1 MFSTFINAFKIK
13 DLRKKI
19 LYTLLLI
26 VVYRLGS
33 AIPIPGVNLEAWKA
47 ATTNLQ
53 AMSDFMSLMSGT
65 AFSQFTIF
73 AMGISPYITASII
86 LQLLTIAIPALE
98 RMSKEEDGRQ
108 KIERITRY
116 AGVGLAVVQAIGIV
130 LSYGSMANG
139 LQIVSNAGGLFWLR
153 LIIIAICA
161 AAGTAFLMWLGE
173 RITEKGIG
181 NGISMLI
188 FASIVSRVPTFIEER
203 INAIKV
209 APGSVMTWVTLL
221 LTIVVILAL
230 IAFVVYI
237 DKAVRKIPVQYA
249 KRVVG
254 RKMYG
259 GQNTHL
265 PMKANANGVLPLIFA
280 MTIMQFPEMIMQ
292 FFSNKGGFVQFWKR
306 WMISAPQVWDPNF
319 VNANGTIG
327 GYQPTSVLDKSLAY
341 HGIQYAPFVYYIIYF
356 LLIIAFGYFYTSIT
370 FNPVEMSKN
379 LQSNGGFIP
388 GIRPGKPTGEY
399 LGKISNRLTLFGS
412 LFLAVIAII
421 PTIILNIMGV
431 TNMFGATSVLIM
443 VSVALE
449 TTEQLES
456 QMLMRHYKGFLN

>member
-19 LYTLLLI
+19 LYTVLLI

-33 AIPIPGVNLEAWKA
+33 AIPIPGVNVEAWRA
-47 ATTNLQ
+47 ATESLS
-53 AMSDFMSLMSGT
+53 AMTDFMSLMSGS

-98 RMSKEEDGRQ
+98 KMSKEEDGRQ

-130 LSYGSMANG
+130 LSYGSVNNVEIVSRANG
-139 LQIVSNAGGLFWLR
+139 LFVPR
-153 LIIIAICA
+153 LLIIAICA

-188 FASIVSRVPTFIEER
+188 FASIVSRVPTFFEER
-203 INAIKV
+203 FEAIKK
-209 APGSVMTWVTLL
+209 APASPMTWITLV
-221 LTIVVILAL
+221 LTIAVVLAL

-292 FFSNKGGFVQFWKR
+292 FFKKGGSFMNFWYR
-306 WMISAPQVWDPNF
+306 WMVSAPQVFDGSDY
-319 VNANGTIG
+319 VKTGI
-327 GYQPTSVLDKSLAY
+327 LDSSYAY
-341 HGIQYAPFVYYIIYF
+341 HGIQYAPFVYYVIYF

-379 LQSNGGFIP
+379 LQQNGGFIP

-412 LFLAVIAII
+412 LFLAVIAIV
-421 PTIILNIMGV
+421 PTIILNMLGV

>member
-1 MFSTFINAFKIK
+1 MTWV
-13 DLRKKI
+13 I
-19 LYTLLLI
+19 L
-26 VVYRLGS
+26 V
-33 AIPIPGVNLEAWKA
+33 
-47 ATTNLQ
+47 
-53 AMSDFMSLMSGT
+53 
-65 AFSQFTIF
+65 
-73 AMGISPYITASII
+73 
-86 LQLLTIAIPALE
+86 LTIA
-98 RMSKEEDGRQ
+98 
-108 KIERITRY
+108 
-116 AGVGLAVVQAIGIV
+116 
-130 LSYGSMANG
+130 
-139 LQIVSNAGGLFWLR
+139 
-153 LIIIAICA
+153 
-161 AAGTAFLMWLGE
+161 
-173 RITEKGIG
+173 
-181 NGISMLI
+181 
-188 FASIVSRVPTFIEER
+188 
-203 INAIKV
+203 
-209 APGSVMTWVTLL
+209 
-221 LTIVVILAL
+221 VILAL

-292 FFSNKGGFVQFWKR
+292 FFTRESGFAKFWYR
-306 WMISAPQVWDPNF
+306 WMVSAPRVW
-319 VNANGTIG
+319 NGVD
-327 GYQPTSVLDKSLAY
+327 YVKTSVLPSAGSGY
-341 HGIQYAPFVYYIIYF
+341 VGIQYAPFVYYIIYF

-379 LQSNGGFIP
+379 LQQNGGFIP

-412 LFLAVIAII
+412 LFLAVIAIV
-421 PTIILNIMGV
+421 PTIILNMMGV

>member
-1 MFSTFINAFKIK
+1 MFSTYINAFRVK
-13 DLRKKI
+13 DIRKKM
-19 LYTLLLI
+19 LYTLLLL
-26 VVYRLGS
+26 VVYRLGCQ
-33 AIPIPGVNLEAWKA
+33 IPIPGVNVAAWQSA
-47 ATTNLQ
+47 ISGMALF
-53 AMSDFMSLMSGT
+53 DFMDLLSGS

-73 AMGISPYITASII
+73 ALGISPYITSSII
-86 LQLLTIAIPALE
+86 MQLLTIAIPALE
-98 RMSKEEDGRQ
+98 RLSKEEDGRQ
-108 KIERITRY
+108 KIEKITRY
-116 AGVGLAVVQAIGIV
+116 VGIALAFIQSIGIIV
-130 LSYGSMANG
+130 TYGG
-139 LQIVSNAGGLFWLR
+139 DIVNVAAGSSRAFVY
-153 LIIIAICA
+153 ISIAIYS

-188 FASIVSRVPTFIEER
+188 FASIVARVVPFFIDTFQSFFGGSMYWQIPLAYV
-203 INAIKV
+203 AI
-209 APGSVMTWVTLL
+209 
-221 LTIVVILAL
+221 IAL
-230 IAFVVYI
+230 ITFVVCI

-280 MTIMQFPEMIMQ
+280 MTLMQFPEMIMQ
-292 FFSNKGGFVQFWKR
+292 FFGGTPDWWSNYV
-306 WMISAPQVWDPNF
+306 SA
-319 VNANGTIG
+319 NAPMPVI
-327 GYQPTSVLDKSLAY
+327 
-341 HGIQYAPFVYYIIYF
+341 YYVIYF
-356 LLIIAFGYFYTSIT
+356 LLIIGFGYFYTSIT

-379 LQSNGGFIP
+379 LQQNGGFIP
-388 GIRPGKPTGEY
+388 GIRAGKPTGEY

-412 LFLAVIAII
+412 LFLAVIAIV
-421 PTIILNIMGV
+421 PTILLNQLGV
-431 TNMFGATSVLIM
+431 TNVFGATSILIM

>member
-33 AIPIPGVNLEAWKA
+33 AIPIPGVNLVAWGQ
-47 ATTNLQ
+47 ATERLS
-53 AMSDFMSLMSGT
+53 AMSDFMSLMSGS

-98 RMSKEEDGRQ
+98 KMSKEEDGRQ

-130 LSYGSMANG
+130 LSYNNALGNG
-139 LQIVSNAGGLFWLR
+139 LSIVSGTGWAFALR

-188 FASIVSRVPTFIEER
+188 FASIVSRVPDFIKER
-203 INAIKV
+203 INAI
-209 APGSVMTWVTLL
+209 AANPGSVWTWVILV

-230 IAFVVYI
+230 ITFVVYI

-292 FFSNKGGFVQFWKR
+292 FFKPGGNFMNFWYR
-306 WMISAPQVWDPNF
+306 WMVSSPKVYADG
-319 VNANGTIG
+319 A
-327 GYQPTSVLDKSLAY
+327 YQATSVMKATGVTY
-341 HGIQYAPFVYYIIYF
+341 TGIQYAPFVYYVVYF

-370 FNPVEMSKN
+370 FNPAEMSKN
-379 LQSNGGFIP
+379 LQQNGGFIP

-412 LFLAVIAII
+412 LFLAIIAIV
-421 PTIILNIMGV
+421 PTIILNMMGV

>member
-19 LYTLLLI
+19 LYTVLLI

-33 AIPIPGVNLEAWKA
+33 AIPIPGVNVEAWRA
-47 ATTNLQ
+47 ATESLS
-53 AMSDFMSLMSGT
+53 AMTDFMSLMSGS

-98 RMSKEEDGRQ
+98 KMSKEEDGRQ

-130 LSYGSMANG
+130 LSYGSVNNVEIVSRANG
-139 LQIVSNAGGLFWLR
+139 LFVPR
-153 LIIIAICA
+153 LLIIAICA

-188 FASIVSRVPTFIEER
+188 FASIVSRVPKFFEER
-203 INAIKV
+203 FDAIKK
-209 APGSVMTWVTLL
+209 APASPKTWITLV
-221 LTIVVILAL
+221 LTIAVVLAL

-280 MTIMQFPEMIMQ
+280 MTILQFPEMIMQ
-292 FFSNKGGFVQFWKR
+292 FFKKGGNFMNFWYR
-306 WMISAPQVWDPNF
+306 WMVSAPQVW
-319 VNANGTIG
+319 NGTEYVKAGIFDSS
-327 GYQPTSVLDKSLAY
+327 YAY
-341 HGIQYAPFVYYIIYF
+341 HGIQFAPFVYYIIYF

-379 LQSNGGFIP
+379 LQQNGGFIP

-412 LFLAVIAII
+412 LFLAIIAII
-421 PTIILNIMGV
+421 PTIILNMLGV
-431 TNMFGATSVLIM
+431 TSMFGATSVLIM

>member
-19 LYTLLLI
+19 LYTVLLI

-33 AIPIPGVNLEAWKA
+33 AIPIPGVNLVGWQEATK
-47 ATTNLQ
+47 Q
-53 AMSDFMSLMSGT
+53 MSAMSDFMSLMSGS

-98 RMSKEEDGRQ
+98 KMSKEEDGRQ

-116 AGVGLAVVQAIGIV
+116 AGVGLAVIQAIGIV
-130 LSYGSMANG
+130 LSYNNALGNG
-139 LQIVSNAGGLFWLR
+139 LSIVSGTGWAFALR

-188 FASIVSRVPTFIEER
+188 FASIVSRVPDFIKER
-203 INAIKV
+203 INAI
-209 APGSVMTWVTLL
+209 AANPGSVWTWVILV

-230 IAFVVYI
+230 ITFVVYI

-265 PMKANANGVLPLIFA
+265 PLKANANGVLPLIFA

-292 FFSNKGGFVQFWKR
+292 FFKPGGNFMNFWYR
-306 WMISAPQVWDPNF
+306 WMVSSPKVYADG
-319 VNANGTIG
+319 A
-327 GYQPTSVLDKSLAY
+327 YQATSVMKATGVTY
-341 HGIQYAPFVYYIIYF
+341 TGIQYAPFVYYVVYF

-370 FNPVEMSKN
+370 FNPAEMSKN
-379 LQSNGGFIP
+379 LQQNGGFIP

-412 LFLAVIAII
+412 LFLAVIAIV
-421 PTIILNIMGV
+421 PTIILNMMGV

>member
-19 LYTLLLI
+19 LYTVLLI

-33 AIPIPGVNLEAWKA
+33 AIPIPGVNLGAWKE
-47 ATTNLQ
+47 ATSQLS
-53 AMSDFMSLMSGT
+53 AMSDFMSLMSGS

-130 LSYGSMANG
+130 MSYNG
-139 LQIVSNAGGLFWLR
+139 VLESGQRIVSGTGGAFVLR
-153 LIIIAICA
+153 LAIIAICA

-188 FASIVSRVPTFIEER
+188 FASIVSRVPDFISQR
-203 INAIKV
+203 INAIKA

-221 LTIVVILAL
+221 ITIVVILAL
-230 IAFVVYI
+230 ITFVVYI

-280 MTIMQFPEMIMQ
+280 MTIMQFPEMILQ
-292 FFSNKGGFVQFWKR
+292 FFGDGGAFKNFWYR
-306 WMISAPQVWDPNF
+306 WMVSAPQVW
-319 VNANGTIG
+319 NGTKYIG
-327 GYQPTSVLDKSLAY
+327 TSVIKNADIAY
-341 HGIQYAPFVYYIIYF
+341 SGIQYAPFVYYVIYF

-370 FNPVEMSKN
+370 FNPAEMSKN
-379 LQSNGGFIP
+379 LQQNGGFIP

-412 LFLAVIAII
+412 LFLAIIAIV
-421 PTIILNIMGV
+421 PTIILNMLDI

>member
-1 MFSTFINAFKIK
+1 MFNTFINAFKVK
-13 DLRKKI
+13 DIRKKI

-33 AIPIPGVNLEAWKA
+33 AIPIPGVNIAAWQA
-47 ATTNLQ
+47 ATQQLS
-53 AMSDFMSLMSGT
+53 AMSDFMSLMSGS

-116 AGVGLAVVQAIGIV
+116 AGVGLAVIQAIGIV
-130 LSYGSMANG
+130 ISYGSASG
-139 LQIVSNAGGLFWLR
+139 VDIVSRTGGLFAVR

-188 FASIVSRVPTFIEER
+188 FASIVSRVPDFIKAR
-203 INAIKV
+203 IKAISINP
-209 APGSVMTWVTLL
+209 ADPMAWLTLVIM
-221 LTIVVILAL
+221 IVVVLAL
-230 IAFVVYI
+230 VAFVVYI

-265 PMKANANGVLPLIFA
+265 PLKANANGVLPLIFA

-292 FFSNKGGFVQFWKR
+292 FFNKGGAFMNFWYR
-306 WMISAPQVWDPNF
+306 WMVSSPRIWVEGYDYVKASVVPVEDAGF
-319 VNANGTIG
+319 V
-327 GYQPTSVLDKSLAY
+327 
-341 HGIQYAPFVYYIIYF
+341 GIQYAPFVYYVVYF
-356 LLIIAFGYFYTSIT
+356 LLIVAFGYFYTSIT
-370 FNPVEMSKN
+370 FNPSEMSKN
-379 LQSNGGFIP
+379 LQQNGGFIP
-388 GIRPGKPTGEY
+388 GIRPGKPTGDY

-412 LFLAVIAII
+412 LFLAVIAIV

-449 TTEQLES
+449 TADALDN

>member
-19 LYTLLLI
+19 LYTILLI

-33 AIPIPGVNLEAWKA
+33 AIPIPGVNLTGWQEATKQ
-47 ATTNLQ
+47 LS
-53 AMSDFMSLMSGT
+53 AMSDFMSLMSGS

-116 AGVGLAVVQAIGIV
+116 AGVGLAVVQSIGIV
-130 LSYGSMANG
+130 MSYNSVLTSGQS
-139 LQIVSNAGGLFWLR
+139 IVSNADGLFVLR
-153 LIIIAICA
+153 LAIIAICA

-188 FASIVSRVPTFIEER
+188 FASIVSRVPDFFKER
-203 INAIKV
+203 IEAIKAGYDNV
-209 APGSVMTWVTLL
+209 WTWVILV
-221 LTIVVILAL
+221 LTIAVIIAL
-230 IAFVVYI
+230 IAFVVFI

-292 FFSNKGGFVQFWKR
+292 FFGNGGGFKNFWYR
-306 WMISAPQVWDPNF
+306 WMISAPRVWD
-319 VNANGTIG
+319 GTA
-327 GYQPTSVLDKSLAY
+327 YQGTSVLKTAGITYS
-341 HGIQYAPFVYYIIYF
+341 GIQYAPFVYYLVYF

-370 FNPVEMSKN
+370 FNPAEMSKN
-379 LQSNGGFIP
+379 LQQNGGFIP

-412 LFLAVIAII
+412 LFLAVIAIV
-421 PTIILNIMGV
+421 PTIILNVMGV

>member
-19 LYTLLLI
+19 LYTVLLI

-33 AIPIPGVNLEAWKA
+33 AIPIPGVNLVAWQQ
-47 ATTNLQ
+47 ATAQ
-53 AMSDFMSLMSGT
+53 MSAMSDFMSIMSGS

-130 LSYGSMANG
+130 VSFGSASG
-139 LQIVSNAGGLFWLR
+139 VELVSREGGLYALR

-188 FASIVSRVPTFIEER
+188 FASIVSRVPDFIKER
-203 INAIKV
+203 ISAIAA
-209 APGSVMTWVTLL
+209 APGSVMTWVILV

-292 FFSNKGGFVQFWKR
+292 FFAPGGAFKNFWYR
-306 WMISAPQVWDPNF
+306 WMVSAPKVWDGS
-319 VNANGTIG
+319 AYTA
-327 GYQPTSVLDKSLAY
+327 TSVLKDANITYS
-341 HGIQYAPFVYYIIYF
+341 GIQYAPFVYYLVYF

-379 LQSNGGFIP
+379 LQQNGGFIP

-412 LFLAVIAII
+412 LFLAVIAIV
-421 PTIILNIMGV
+421 PTIILNMMGV

>member
-19 LYTLLLI
+19 LYTILLI

-33 AIPIPGVNLEAWKA
+33 AIPIPGVNLVGWQEATK
-47 ATTNLQ
+47 Q
-53 AMSDFMSLMSGT
+53 MSAMSDFMSLMSGS

-116 AGVGLAVVQAIGIV
+116 AGVGLAVVQSIGIV
-130 LSYGSMANG
+130 ISYGSASNVE
-139 LQIVSNAGGLFWLR
+139 IVSTEGGLFVLR
-153 LIIIAICA
+153 LAIIAICA

-188 FASIVSRVPTFIEER
+188 FASIVSRVPDFIKER
-203 INAIKV
+203 INAIAA
-209 APGSVMTWVTLL
+209 APGSVMTWVTLV

-292 FFSNKGGFVQFWKR
+292 FFKTGGGFMNFWYR
-306 WMISAPQVWDPNF
+306 WMVSSPKVWD
-319 VNANGTIG
+319 GSM
-327 GYQPTSVLDKSLAY
+327 YQATSVMKNSGLTYS
-341 HGIQYAPFVYYIIYF
+341 GIQFAPFVYYLVYF

-379 LQSNGGFIP
+379 LQQNGGFIP

-412 LFLAVIAII
+412 LFLAVIAIV
-421 PTIILNIMGV
+421 PTIILNMLGV

>member
-33 AIPIPGVNLEAWKA
+33 AIPIPGVNLVAWGQ
-47 ATTNLQ
+47 ATERLS
-53 AMSDFMSLMSGT
+53 AMSDFMSLMSGS

-98 RMSKEEDGRQ
+98 KMSKEEDGRQ

-116 AGVGLAVVQAIGIV
+116 AGVGLAVVQSIGIV
-130 LSYGSMANG
+130 ISYNNALGTG
-139 LQIVSNAGGLFWLR
+139 DTIVSGTGWAFVLR
-153 LIIIAICA
+153 LAIIAICA
-161 AAGTAFLMWLGE
+161 ASGTAFLMWLGE

-188 FASIVSRVPTFIEER
+188 FASIVSRVPDFIKDR
-203 INAIKV
+203 INAI
-209 APGSVMTWVTLL
+209 AANPGSVWTWVILV

-230 IAFVVYI
+230 IGFVVYI

-292 FFSNKGGFVQFWKR
+292 FFKPGGNFMNFWYR
-306 WMISAPQVWDPNF
+306 WMVSSPKVYTDGA
-319 VNANGTIG
+319 
-327 GYQPTSVLDKSLAY
+327 YQATSVLKATGVTYS
-341 HGIQYAPFVYYIIYF
+341 GIQYAPFVYYVVYF

-370 FNPVEMSKN
+370 FNPAEMSKN
-379 LQSNGGFIP
+379 LQQNGGFIP

-412 LFLAVIAII
+412 LFLAVIAIV
-421 PTIILNIMGV
+421 PTIILNMMGV

>member
-33 AIPIPGVNLEAWKA
+33 AIPIPGVNLVAWGQ
-47 ATTNLQ
+47 ATERLS
-53 AMSDFMSLMSGT
+53 AMSDFMSLMSGS

-98 RMSKEEDGRQ
+98 KMSKEEDGRQ

-130 LSYGSMANG
+130 VSYSNALGTGES
-139 LQIVSNAGGLFWLR
+139 IVSGTGWAFALR
-153 LIIIAICA
+153 LAIIAICA
-161 AAGTAFLMWLGE
+161 ASGTAFLMWLGE

-188 FASIVSRVPTFIEER
+188 FASIVSRVPDFIKER
-203 INAIKV
+203 INAI
-209 APGSVMTWVTLL
+209 AANPGSVWTWVVLL

-230 IAFVVYI
+230 ITFVVFI

-265 PMKANANGVLPLIFA
+265 PLKANANGVLPLIFA

-292 FFSNKGGFVQFWKR
+292 FFKSGGSFMNFWYR
-306 WMISAPQVWDPNF
+306 WMVSSPKVFADG
-319 VNANGTIG
+319 A
-327 GYQPTSVLDKSLAY
+327 YQATSVTKAAGVTY
-341 HGIQYAPFVYYIIYF
+341 TGIQYAPFVYYVVYF

-370 FNPVEMSKN
+370 FNPAEMSKN
-379 LQSNGGFIP
+379 LQQNGGFIP

-412 LFLAVIAII
+412 LFLAIIAIV
-421 PTIILNIMGV
+421 PTIILNMMGV

>member
-1 MFSTFINAFKIK
+1 MFNTFINAFKIK

-33 AIPIPGVNLEAWKA
+33 AIPIPGVNIAAWQA
-47 ATTNLQ
+47 ATQQLS
-53 AMSDFMSLMSGT
+53 AMSDFMSLMSGS

-86 LQLLTIAIPALE
+86 LQLLTMAIPALE
-98 RMSKEEDGRQ
+98 KMSKEEDGRE

-116 AGVGLAVVQAIGIV
+116 SGVGLAVVQSIGIV
-130 LSYGSMANG
+130 VSYNNVIRNSYGSPIVNG
-139 LQIVSNAGGLFWLR
+139 EGWAFVGN
-153 LIIIAICA
+153 IAIISVCA

-188 FASIVSRVPTFIEER
+188 FASIVSRVDEFVIER
-203 INAIKV
+203 VRAIIA
-209 APGSVMTWVTLL
+209 APDQVSTWVVFV
-221 LTIVVILAL
+221 LTFVTILAL
-230 IAFVVYI
+230 ITFVVFI
-237 DKAVRKIPVQYA
+237 DKAVRKVPVQYA

-259 GQNTHL
+259 GQSTFI

-280 MTIMQFPEMIMQ
+280 MTLMQFPEMILQ
-292 FFSNKGGFVQFWKR
+292 FFRQDSGFAQFWYR
-306 WMISAPQVWDPNF
+306 WMVSSPKVY
-319 VNANGTIG
+319 VEGT
-327 GYQPTSVLDKSLAY
+327 GYMATSVFPTPGVEYVGA
-341 HGIQYAPFVYYIIYF
+341 QYAPYVYYIIYF
-356 LLIIAFGYFYTSIT
+356 VLIIAFGYFYTSIT

-379 LQSNGGFIP
+379 LQQNGGFIP
-388 GIRPGKPTGEY
+388 GIRPGKPTGDY

-412 LFLAVIAII
+412 LFLAVIAIV

-449 TTEQLES
+449 TADALDN

>member
-19 LYTLLLI
+19 LYTILLI

-33 AIPIPGVNLEAWKA
+33 AIPIPGVNLVAWGQ
-47 ATTNLQ
+47 ATERLS
-53 AMSDFMSLMSGT
+53 AMSDFMSLMSGS

-98 RMSKEEDGRQ
+98 KMSKEEDGRQ

-130 LSYGSMANG
+130 LSYNNALGTGGS
-139 LQIVSNAGGLFWLR
+139 IVSGTGWTFVLR
-153 LIIIAICA
+153 LGIIAICA

-188 FASIVSRVPTFIEER
+188 FASIVSRVPDFIKER
-203 INAIKV
+203 INAI
-209 APGSVMTWVTLL
+209 AANPGSVWTWVVLV

-230 IAFVVYI
+230 IGFVVYI

-265 PMKANANGVLPLIFA
+265 PLKANANGVLDVLAAAGSEYAVANLVEAAIA
-280 MTIMQFPEMIMQ
+280 DRVAVAEWLV
-292 FFSNKGGFVQFWKR
+292 GHGV
-306 WMISAPQVWDPNF
+306 D
-319 VNANGTIG
+319 VNGNG
-327 GYQPTSVLDKSLAY
+327 VMA
-341 HGIQYAPFVYYIIYF
+341 A
-356 LLIIAFGYFYTSIT
+356 AFGKPDDDDTATYKYLVSQGGLALKRTPKCCKELRAKLAEAEKNRAAKDGGKAKVSGT
-370 FNPVEMSKN
+370 FS
-379 LQSNGGFIP
+379 F
-388 GIRPGKPTGEY
+388 
-399 LGKISNRLTLFGS
+399 
-412 LFLAVIAII
+412 
-421 PTIILNIMGV
+421 
-431 TNMFGATSVLIM
+431 
-443 VSVALE
+443 E
-449 TTEQLES
+449 TDNV
-456 QMLMRHYKGFLN
+456 K

>member
-33 AIPIPGVNLEAWKA
+33 AIPIPGVNLVAWGQ
-47 ATTNLQ
+47 ATERLS
-53 AMSDFMSLMSGT
+53 AMSDFMSLMSGS

-98 RMSKEEDGRQ
+98 KMSKEEDGRQ

-116 AGVGLAVVQAIGIV
+116 AGVGLAVIQAIGIV
-130 LSYGSMANG
+130 LSYNNALGNG
-139 LQIVSNAGGLFWLR
+139 LSIVSGTGWAFAVR

-161 AAGTAFLMWLGE
+161 ASGTAFLMWLGE

-188 FASIVSRVPTFIEER
+188 FASIVSRVPDFIKER
-203 INAIKV
+203 INAI
-209 APGSVMTWVTLL
+209 AANPGSVWTWVILVP
-221 LTIVVILAL
+221 TIAVILAL
-230 IAFVVYI
+230 ITFVVFI
-237 DKAVRKIPVQYA
+237 DNAVRKIPVQYA

-265 PMKANANGVLPLIFA
+265 PLKANANGVLPLIFA

-292 FFSNKGGFVQFWKR
+292 FFKPGGNFMNFWYR
-306 WMISAPQVWDPNF
+306 WMVSSPKVYADG
-319 VNANGTIG
+319 A
-327 GYQPTSVLDKSLAY
+327 YQATSVMKATGVTY
-341 HGIQYAPFVYYIIYF
+341 TGIQYAPFVYYVIYF

-370 FNPVEMSKN
+370 FNPAEMSKN
-379 LQSNGGFIP
+379 LQQNGGFIP

-412 LFLAVIAII
+412 LFLAIIAIV
-421 PTIILNIMGV
+421 PTIILNMMGV
-431 TNMFGATSVLIM
+431 TNMFGATTVLIM

>member
-33 AIPIPGVNLEAWKA
+33 AIPIPGVNLVAWGQ
-47 ATTNLQ
+47 ATERLS
-53 AMSDFMSLMSGT
+53 AMSDFMSLMSGS

-98 RMSKEEDGRQ
+98 KMSKEEDGRQ

-130 LSYGSMANG
+130 LSYNNALGNG
-139 LQIVSNAGGLFWLR
+139 LSIVSGTGWAFALR

-188 FASIVSRVPTFIEER
+188 FASIVSRVPDFIKER
-203 INAIKV
+203 INAI
-209 APGSVMTWVTLL
+209 AANPGSVWTWVILV

-230 IAFVVYI
+230 ITFVVYI

-265 PMKANANGVLPLIFA
+265 PLKANANGVLPLIFA

-292 FFSNKGGFVQFWKR
+292 FFKPGGNFMNFWYR
-306 WMISAPQVWDPNF
+306 WMVSSPKVYADG
-319 VNANGTIG
+319 A
-327 GYQPTSVLDKSLAY
+327 YQATSVMKATGVTY
-341 HGIQYAPFVYYIIYF
+341 TGIQYAPFVYYVVYF

-370 FNPVEMSKN
+370 FNPAEMSKN
-379 LQSNGGFIP
+379 LQQNGGFIP

-412 LFLAVIAII
+412 LFLAIIAIV
-421 PTIILNIMGV
+421 PTIILNMMGV